1 MYIVPKTIFII
12 GYRTLPQKSSVFT
25 PLFQNNAIAL
35 MIQRG
40 CFFHD
45 GSTAV
50 TKSSDIQFEDSS
62 SYSQSF
68 SKSNEIDVE
77 VSILLLLSVLLL
89 LLLLYLLSYNYYY
102 IIFVISYPFI
112 RINTSRRT
120 LSIVP

>member
-89 LLLLYLLSYNYYY
+89 YLLSYNYYY

>member
-1 MYIVPKTIFII
+1 MYIVPKTISII
-12 GYRTLPQKSSVFT
+12 GYPSLPQRVSVYT

-40 CFFHD
+40 CFFYD
-45 GSTAV
+45 GSIAN
-50 TKSSDIQFEDSS
+50 TKSRDIQFEDSS
-62 SYSQSF
+62 SYSKSF

-77 VSILLLLSVLLL
+77 VSILLLLL

-112 RINTSRRT
+112 RINTYRRT
-120 LSIVP
+120 LPIVP

>member
-12 GYRTLPQKSSVFT
+12 GYVTSPPKLSVYT
-25 PLFQNNAIAL
+25 PLFQNNAIAV

-40 CFFHD
+40 CFFYD
-45 GSTAV
+45 GSIADTQ
-50 TKSSDIQFEDSS
+50 SSDIQFEDSS

-89 LLLLYLLSYNYYY
+89 LLLLYLLSYNYYN

-112 RINTSRRT
+112 RTYRRT
-120 LSIVP
+120 PPIVP